1 MDLRKT
7 FNEDIV
13 NYDKWRPN
21 YCSELFDLIIQTAQ
35 LNVGKTALE
44 IGCGTGQATGP
55 ILRTG
60 CQVTAVELGE
70 GLAAFTAE
78 KFKQWNSLKVV
89 QGEFEQYRGEAN
101 SMDLVFSATA
111 FHWIPEEI
119 GYPRVYRFLKPGG
132 TLALF
137 WNRPR
142 ANSESDPLHVDIQK
156 VYDEFRSVGKFKEVK
171 PNIKAEAERY
181 VHILLTLEKYGFVQ
195 AECSLFNAT
204 RLFTPGEYISL
215 LETYSD
221 HRSMPEPEK
230 SRFYDKIKQTIEQ
243 HGGIM
248 KIYDTMDLYLAKKPI
263 STGNSPQ

>member
-7 FNEDIV
+7 FNEDVV

-21 YCSELFDLIIQTAQ
+21 YCPALFDLIIQKAQ
-35 LNVGKTALE
+35 ISVGKTALE

-55 ILRTG
+55 ILKTG

-70 GLAAFTAE
+70 DLAAYTVE
-78 KFKQWNSLKVV
+78 KYKQWKSFKVV
-89 QGEFEQYRGEAN
+89 QGEFEQFQGEPN

-111 FHWIPEEI
+111 FHWIPEDI
-119 GYPRVYRFLKPGG
+119 GYPKVYDLLKTDG

-137 WNRPR
+137 WNHPH
-142 ANSESDPLHVDIQK
+142 ANSDEDALHVDLQK

-171 PNIKAEAERY
+171 QNPNEETEQSTL
-181 VHILLTLEKYGFVQ
+181 ILQTIEKYGFVQ
-195 AECSLFNAT
+195 AQCYLFYST
-204 RLFTPGEYISL
+204 RSFSPSEYVAL

-221 HRSMPEPEK
+221 HRSMPESEK
-230 SRFYDKIKQTIEQ
+230 GRFYDKIKQTIEQ

-263 STGNSPQ
+263 SPGTV